1 MFSKIN
7 QHYINITK
15 YTMQHNMTIDYL
27 GVGQKWMGPYTI
39 HPITPPLLGKFPEIK
54 VWGLDFPNVIN
65 FWRQD

>member
-1 MFSKIN
+1 
-7 QHYINITK
+7 
-15 YTMQHNMTIDYL
+15 MQHNMTIDYL